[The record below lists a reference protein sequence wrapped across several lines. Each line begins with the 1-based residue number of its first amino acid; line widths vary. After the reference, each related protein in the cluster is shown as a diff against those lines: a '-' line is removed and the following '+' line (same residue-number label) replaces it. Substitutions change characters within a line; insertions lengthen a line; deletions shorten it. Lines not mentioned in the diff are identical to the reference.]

1 MFWICNYKTNL
12 GKSDLDKR
20 FSPHS
25 VAIFQALFVT
35 FLWSTSWVLIK
46 IGLKD
51 IPALTFAGL
60 RYCLAFLCLLP
71 FALRSTSREAMLRLS
86 YRQWGLLVLL
96 GLLYY
101 TIVQGA
107 IFVGLA
113 YLPAATV
120 SLIWNFTSLIVA
132 LMGLMWLSER
142 PGLMGWAGIALSIG
156 GAAVFFY
163 PVVFPAAQ
171 VVGIVVSLAGMLT
184 NAGAST
190 LGRYIN
196 HRQDIPPLVVTTVS
210 MGIGALA
217 LLLVGGISQGL
228 PSLGLIHWAIIG
240 WLAVINTAFAFTLWN
255 HTLRILSAME
265 SSVINGSMLVQTA
278 LLAWIF
284 LGEGLSLLKWAG
296 LLLAGLGVVIVQLR
310 RRE

>member
-1 MFWICNYKTNL
+1 MII
-12 GKSDLDKR
+12 LDKKI
-20 FSPHS
+20 SPHRR
-25 VAIFQALFVT
+25 AIIQALFVT

-71 FALRSTSREAMLRLS
+71 FSLKPTFRENLRRLTT
-86 YRQWGLLVLL
+86 RQWGLLVFL

-101 TIVQGA
+101 TVVQGA
-107 IFVGLA
+107 NFLGLA

-120 SLIWNFTSLIVA
+120 SLIWNFSSLVVA
-132 LMGLMWLSER
+132 LMGIVWLAER
-142 PGLMGWAGIALSIG
+142 PGLSGWTGIGLSII

-163 PVVFPAAQ
+163 PVAQ
-171 VVGIVVSLAGMLT
+171 PGAQTLGVMISVVGMLT

-196 HRQDIPPLVVTTVS
+196 YHQDIPPLVVTLVS
-210 MGIGALA
+210 MGFGAVA
-217 LLLVGGISQGL
+217 LLLAGGMIQGI
-228 PSLGLIHWAIIG
+228 PSLSLTHWAIIA
-240 WLAVINTAFAFTLWN
+240 WLAVVNTAFAFTLWN
-255 HTLRILSAME
+255 HTLRTLSAME
-265 SSVINGSMLVQTA
+265 SSVINSSMLVQTA

-284 LGEGLSLLKWAG
+284 LGEELTLQKWIG
-296 LLLAGLGVVIVQLR
+296 LLVVGLGVVIVQLR
-310 RRE
+310 RKI